1 MIKGYEKKLKKRKE
15 LIEMER
21 MSIHIVNFLMIF
33 LMFLVCCLLILKI
46 YGVMR
51 EEKFQVIDKILIS
64 VPVALYS
71 VFADFSAFSLRPSM
85 KVLSSGTYLFFKNL
99 LFTLIILVLIY
110 SPVILF
116 YILVSVFRVKKE
128 HQKNK

>member
-1 MIKGYEKKLKKRKE
+1 
-15 LIEMER
+15 MER

-51 EEKFQVIDKILIS
+51 EEKFQVIDKILIII
-64 VPVALYS
+64 PVALYS
-71 VFADFSAFSLRPSM
+71 VFADFTAFGLR
-85 KVLSSGTYLFFKNL
+85 LSSKILYCGYFCFYTNL
-99 LFTLIILVLIY
+99 LFSLIILALIY

-128 HQKNK
+128 HNRKNK

>member
-51 EEKFQVIDKILIS
+51 EEKFKVTDKILIS

-71 VFADFSAFSLRPSM
+71 VFADFTAFGLR
-85 KVLSSGTYLFFKNL
+85 LSPKNL
-99 LFTLIILVLIY
+99 YCGYFCFYRNLLSFLIVPALIY

-128 HQKNK
+128 HQKK

>member
-1 MIKGYEKKLKKRKE
+1 
-15 LIEMER
+15 MER

-46 YGVMR
+46 YGIMR

-71 VFADFSAFSLRPSM
+71 VFADFSAFSLR
-85 KVLSSGTYLFFKNL
+85 LSPKILCCGHFCFYRNL
-99 LFTLIILVLIY
+99 LSFLIVPALIY
-110 SPVILF
+110 SPVVLF
-116 YILVSVFRVKKE
+116 YIFVSVFRV
-128 HQKNK
+128 NRGVS